1 MPLKKRAAH
10 RIIKNNF
17 CFGKEIKMKL
27 KKLMLFAAASL
38 TSVILLAGCT
48 TKYEGD
54 IVTFEGNADINIS
67 TNDGS
72 EENKAETPE
81 TDVTEDNKEEDAALD
96 EDTETKCELEDGIYL
111 ADFTTDGSMFHVNE
125 MCDGKGELK
134 VENGVMTIHI
144 SLTSKNI
151 LNLYPGLAED
161 AQKDGAELLQPTVD
175 TIDYGDG
182 TTDEVNG
189 FDVPVPYLDEE
200 FDLAIIGT
208 KGKWYDHKVFVS
220 NPVLK
225 DEAAE
230 GAQEEKEALDINDG
244 DYTIEVTLEGGSGK
258 ATITSPCKINVVDG
272 KTIATIEWS
281 SPNYDYMLVGDEKY
295 LPVNEEGSNSVF
307 EIPVDLSV
315 PNVVIAD
322 TVAMSKPHE
331 VEYTLTFDNDTLK

>member
-1 MPLKKRAAH
+1 MFRINEEYDNRAV
-10 RIIKNNF
+10 
-17 CFGKEIKMKL
+17 
-27 KKLMLFAAASL
+27 L
-38 TSVILLAGCT
+38 TVDNGAMTVHITLGSRN
-48 TKYEGD
+48 
-54 IVTFEGNADINIS
+54 IV
-67 TNDGS
+67 
-72 EENKAETPE
+72 
-81 TDVTEDNKEEDAALD
+81 
-96 EDTETKCELEDGIYL
+96 
-111 ADFTTDGSMFHVNE
+111 
-125 MCDGKGELK
+125 
-134 VENGVMTIHI
+134 
-144 SLTSKNI
+144 
-151 LNLYPGLAED
+151 NLYPGLAED
-161 AQKDGAELLQPTVD
+161 AQKDGAVLLQPTDDEV
-175 TIDYGDG
+175 TYSDG
-182 TTDEVNG
+182 LTETVNG

-208 KGKWYDHKVFVS
+208 KGKWYDHKVSVS

-230 GAQEEKEALDINDG
+230 GAQEEKESLDINDG
-244 DYTIEVTLEGGSGK
+244 DYTIEVALEGGSGK